1 MTSTKQKNQMLATLA
16 KLSTPETR
24 EKATRPIIQEVAKN
38 EPAKKIGR
46 KSYTL
51 EGVEY
56 ERLGV
61 KVPADLKN
69 EMLVAM
75 RTTHKEY
82 KTMDLFVAEAMR
94 VFLALKR

>member
-1 MTSTKQKNQMLATLA
+1 MATKKDAEKIRDSFA
-16 KLSTPETR
+16 KLSNMDSKKSTS
-24 EKATRPIIQEVAKN
+24 PIIQEVAKH
-38 EPAKKIGR
+38 EPPKRIGR
-46 KSYTL
+46 KSHIL

-61 KVPADLKN
+61 KVPAELKN

-82 KTMDLFVAEAMR
+82 KTMDLFIAEAMR

>member
-1 MTSTKQKNQMLATLA
+1 MATKKDADKIRDSFA
-16 KLSTPETR
+16 KLSSMDTKRT
-24 EKATRPIIQEVAKN
+24 TTPIIQEVAKQ
-38 EPAKKIGR
+38 EPPKKIGR
-46 KSYTL
+46 KSHIL

-75 RTTHKEY
+75 RTTHREY
-82 KTMDLFVAEAMR
+82 KTMDLFIAEAMR
-94 VFLALKR
+94 VFLSLKR